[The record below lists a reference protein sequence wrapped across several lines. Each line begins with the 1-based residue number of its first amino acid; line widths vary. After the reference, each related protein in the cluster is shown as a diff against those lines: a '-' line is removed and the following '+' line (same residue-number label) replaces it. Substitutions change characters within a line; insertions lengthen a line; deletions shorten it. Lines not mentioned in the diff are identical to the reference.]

1 MQPPIKGRGTGD
13 NREGRFESRQVEVVE
28 DGWWRDEEIRAP
40 ATEVKAEVARS
51 IIAHNSS
58 PDIPFNQSIN
68 PYRGCEHGCIY
79 CADGETKIL
88 MADGGTKMLADL
100 QVGDEIFGTARR
112 GWYRRYVKTRVL
124 AHWRTRK
131 PAYRVTLADGT
142 EIIVSGDH
150 RLLTERGWKF
160 ITGAEQGRERRPH
173 LTTGN
178 KLLGFGEVSSSL
190 PPREARE
197 YRRGYL
203 CGVIRG
209 DGHLGTYRY
218 ARAGRSNG
226 DQYKFRL
233 AMIDSE
239 ALERAGSYLGEFG
252 IGTDRFL
259 FQQERSN
266 RQRIEAIRTSA
277 RASIEAIGRLIQWP
291 ERFARE
297 WMHGFLAG
305 IFDAEGS
312 FSDGILRIANTDGR
326 IIEATKASLAQ
337 LGFDTV
343 VEKTRVHAQKPLQ
356 YVRIR
361 GGLREHLRFF
371 RFCNPAIHRKH
382 DISGQAIKS
391 GAALDV
397 VAIEPLPGERDLFDI
412 STGTGD
418 FIANGVVSHNCYA
431 RPTHAYVNLSAG
443 LDFETKL
450 FYKSNGA
457 ELLESELSKRNYRP
471 ETIHIGASTDPYQ
484 PIEREHRITRGL
496 LEVLWR
502 FRHPFT
508 ITTKSHLVLRDLDLL
523 QDLAKENLCY
533 VMISLTTLDENLK
546 RGLEPR
552 APSPAARLKA
562 IAGLAKAGVP
572 VGVLAAP
579 MIPALNDHELERI
592 LEAAAGAGADVAG
605 YVLLRLPFEV
615 KDLFESWL
623 RAHVP
628 LRAEHVLSRIRA
640 TRGGELNDP
649 RFGARFKGRGVEAQ
663 LLAQRFEIACRRF
676 QLNRR
681 RQSELNIKA
690 FRVPVG
696 AGGQLT
702 LDGL

>member
-1 MQPPIKGRGTGD
+1 MQAPIKGRGTGD
-13 NREGRFESRQVEVVE
+13 NREGRFESRRVEAVE

-79 CADGETKIL
+79 CADGETQIL
-88 MADGGTKMLADL
+88 MANGDTKTLADL
-100 QVGDEIFGTARR
+100 QIGDEIFGTARR
-112 GWYRRYVKTRVL
+112 GWYRRYTKTRVL

-131 PAYRVTLADGT
+131 PAYRVGLADGT
-142 EIIVSGDH
+142 QLIVSGDH

-160 ITGAEQGRERRPH
+160 ITGAGQRGERRPH

-178 KLLGFGEVSSSL
+178 NLMGFGEVAPGAVPSD
-190 PPREARE
+190 PREF
-197 YRRGYL
+197 RRGYL

-209 DGHLGTYRY
+209 NGHLG
-218 ARAGRSNG
+218 AERAGR
-226 DQYKFRL
+226 YL
-233 AMIDSE
+233 A
-239 ALERAGSYLGEFG
+239 EFG
-252 IGTDRFL
+252 I
-259 FQQERSN
+259 
-266 RQRIEAIRTSA
+266 AIRSSA

-291 ERFARE
+291 ERLARD

-312 FSDGILRIANTDGR
+312 FSDGMLRIANTDAR
-326 IIEATKASLAQ
+326 IIETAKLSLAQ

-343 VEKTRVHAQKPLQ
+343 VEKTREHAPKPLQ

-371 RFCNPAIHRKH
+371 RFCRPAISRKH

-391 GAALDV
+391 GADLGV
-397 VAIEPLPGERDLFDI
+397 VEIEPLGGKRDLFDI
-412 STGTGD
+412 TTGTGD

-484 PIEREHRITRGL
+484 PIEREHRITRAL

-502 FRHPFT
+502 FRHPFS

-533 VMISLTTLDENLK
+533 VMVSLTTLDENLK

-649 RFGARFKGRGVEAQ
+649 RFGSRFKGRGVEAQ

-681 RQSELNIKA
+681 RQSELNTKA

-696 AGGQLT
+696 AGGQMSF
-702 LDGL
+702 DGL

>member
-13 NREGRFESRQVEVVE
+13 NREGRFESRRVEAVE
-28 DGWWRDEEIRAP
+28 DGWWREEEIRAP
-40 ATEVKAEVARS
+40 ATEVRAEVARS

-79 CADGETKIL
+79 CADGDTKIL
-88 MADGGTKMLADL
+88 MADGGTKRLAEL
-100 QVGDEIFGTARR
+100 QLGDEIFGTARQ
-112 GWYRRYVKTRVL
+112 GWYRHYVKTRVL

-131 PAYRVTLADGT
+131 PAHRVTLADGT
-142 EIIVSGDH
+142 KIIVSGDH
-150 RLLTERGWKF
+150 RLLTEHGWKF
-160 ITGAEQGRERRPH
+160 ITGAEQGRPH

-178 KLLGFGEVSSSL
+178 KLMGFGEVSSSVA
-190 PPREARE
+190 PSEARE

-209 DGHLGTYRY
+209 D
-218 ARAGRSNG
+218 RSNG
-226 DQYKFRL
+226 DQYRFRL
-233 AMIDSE
+233 AMIDNE

-252 IGTDRFL
+252 I
-259 FQQERSN
+259 
-266 RQRIEAIRTSA
+266 AIRTSA
-277 RASIEAIGRLIQWP
+277 RASIEAIGRIIQWP
-291 ERFARE
+291 ERFARD

-326 IIEATKASLAQ
+326 IIETTQSSLAQ
-337 LGFDTV
+337 LGFDAV
-343 VEKTRVHAQKPLQ
+343 VERARVHAPRPLQ

-382 DISGQAIKS
+382 DISSQAIKS
-391 GAALDV
+391 RADLGV
-397 VAIEPLPGERDLFDI
+397 VEIEPLDGKRDLFDI
-412 STGTGD
+412 TTGTGD

-484 PIEREHRITRGL
+484 PIEREHRITRSL
-496 LEVLWR
+496 LEVLRR

-533 VMISLTTLDENLK
+533 VMVSLTTLDEDLK

-649 RFGARFKGRGVEAQ
+649 RFGSRFKGRGVEAQ

-681 RQSELNIKA
+681 RQSDLNTKG
-690 FRVPVG
+690 FRVPIG

>member
-1 MQPPIKGRGTGD
+1 MQAPIKGRGTGD
-13 NREGRFESRQVEVVE
+13 NREGRFESRRVEAVE
-28 DGWWRDEEIRAP
+28 DGWWRAEEIRAP

-112 GWYRRYVKTRVL
+112 GWYRRYVKTQVL

-131 PAYRVTLADGT
+131 PAYRVTLSDGT
-142 EIIVSGDH
+142 KLIVSGDH

-178 KLLGFGEVSSSL
+178 KLMGFGEVSSFV
-190 PPREARE
+190 PPREERE

-209 DGHLGTYRY
+209 DGHL
-218 ARAGRSNG
+218 
-226 DQYKFRL
+226 
-233 AMIDSE
+233 MIDSE
-239 ALERAGSYLGEFG
+239 ALERAGSYLGGFG
-252 IGTDRFL
+252 I
-259 FQQERSN
+259 
-266 RQRIEAIRTSA
+266 AIRTSA
-277 RASIEAIGRLIQWP
+277 RASIEAIGRIIQWP
-291 ERFARE
+291 ERFARD
-297 WMHGFLAG
+297 WMQGFLAG
-305 IFDAEGS
+305 IFDAQGS
-312 FSDGILRIANTDGR
+312 FGDGILRTANTDAR
-326 IIEATKASLAQ
+326 IFQTTQVSLAR

-343 VEKTRVHAQKPLQ
+343 VEKSREHAPKPLQ

-371 RFCNPAIHRKH
+371 RFCNPAINRKH

-391 GAALDV
+391 SADLAV
-397 VAIEPLPGERDLFDI
+397 VEIEPFGGERDLFDI
-412 STGTGD
+412 TTGTGD

-484 PIEREHRITRGL
+484 PIEREHRITRAL

-523 QDLAKENLCY
+523 QELAKQNLCY
-533 VMISLTTLDENLK
+533 VMVSLTTLDEDLK

-623 RAHVP
+623 HAHVP

-649 RFGARFKGRGVEAQ
+649 RFGSRFKGRGVEAQ

-690 FRVPVG
+690 FRVPIG
-696 AGGQLT
+696 AGGQMT
-702 LDGL
+702 FDGL

>member
-13 NREGRFESRQVEVVE
+13 NREGRFESRRVEAVE
-28 DGWWRDEEIRAP
+28 DGWWREEEIRAP
-40 ATEVKAEVARS
+40 ATEVRAEVARS

-68 PYRGCEHGCIY
+68 PYRGCEHGCVY
-79 CADGETKIL
+79 CADGDTKIL
-88 MADGGTKMLADL
+88 MADGGTKVLADL
-100 QVGDEIFGTARR
+100 QVGDEIFGTDRR

-142 EIIVSGDH
+142 KIIVSGDH

-160 ITGAEQGRERRPH
+160 ITGAEQGDERRPH
-173 LTTGN
+173 LTAGN
-178 KLLGFGEVSSSL
+178 KLMGFGRISS
-190 PPREARE
+190 PVPERDARE

-209 DGHLGTYRY
+209 DR
-218 ARAGRSNG
+218 RSNG

-233 AMIDSE
+233 AMIDNE
-239 ALERAGSYLGEFG
+239 APERVGSYLGDFG
-252 IGTDRFL
+252 I
-259 FQQERSN
+259 
-266 RQRIEAIRTSA
+266 AIRTSA
-277 RASIEAIGRLIQWP
+277 RASIEAIGRIIQWP
-291 ERFARE
+291 ERFARD

-312 FSDGILRIANTDGR
+312 FSDGVLRIANTDGR
-326 IIEATKASLAQ
+326 IIEATRSSLAQ

-343 VEKTRVHAQKPLQ
+343 VEETKLHAPKPLQ

-371 RFCNPAIHRKH
+371 RLCNPAIQRKH

-391 GAALDV
+391 GADLGV
-397 VAIEPLPGERDLFDI
+397 VEIEPLGGERDLFDI
-412 STGTGD
+412 TTGTGD

-484 PIEREHRITRGL
+484 PIEREHRITRAL
-496 LEVLWR
+496 LEVLCR

-508 ITTKSHLVLRDLDLL
+508 ITTKSHLVLRDVDLL

-533 VMISLTTLDENLK
+533 VMVSLTTLDEDLK

-649 RFGARFKGRGVEAQ
+649 RFGSRFKGRGVEAQ

-681 RQSELNIKA
+681 RQSDLNIKA

-696 AGGQLT
+696 AGGQMT
-702 LDGL
+702 FDGL

>member
-13 NREGRFESRQVEVVE
+13 NREGRFESRRVEAVE

-40 ATEVKAEVARS
+40 ATEVRAEVARS

-88 MADGGTKMLADL
+88 MADGRTKMLADL

-112 GWYRRYVKTRVL
+112 GWYRRYTKTRVL

-142 EIIVSGDH
+142 AIIVSGDH

-160 ITGAEQGRERRPH
+160 ITGAEQGHARRPH

-178 KLLGFGEVSSSL
+178 KLMGFGDVS
-190 PPREARE
+190 A
-197 YRRGYL
+197 
-203 CGVIRG
+203 
-209 DGHLGTYRY
+209 
-218 ARAGRSNG
+218 
-226 DQYKFRL
+226 
-233 AMIDSE
+233 
-239 ALERAGSYLGEFG
+239 
-252 IGTDRFL
+252 
-259 FQQERSN
+259 
-266 RQRIEAIRTSA
+266 
-277 RASIEAIGRLIQWP
+277 P
-291 ERFARE
+291 E
-297 WMHGFLAG
+297 
-305 IFDAEGS
+305 
-312 FSDGILRIANTDGR
+312 
-326 IIEATKASLAQ
+326 Q
-337 LGFDTV
+337 
-343 VEKTRVHAQKPLQ
+343 
-356 YVRIR
+356 
-361 GGLREHLRFF
+361 
-371 RFCNPAIHRKH
+371 

-391 GAALDV
+391 GADLGV
-397 VAIEPLPGERDLFDI
+397 VEIEPLAGERDLFDI
-412 STGTGD
+412 TTGTGD

-533 VMISLTTLDENLK
+533 VMISLTTLDEDLK

-649 RFGARFKGRGVEAQ
+649 RFGSRFKGRGVEAQ

-681 RQSELNIKA
+681 RQSDLNIKA

-696 AGGQLT
+696 AGGQMT
-702 LDGL
+702 FDGL

>member
-1 MQPPIKGRGTGD
+1 MQPPIKGRGTAD
-13 NREGRFESRQVEVVE
+13 NREGRFESRRVEAVE

-40 ATEVKAEVARS
+40 ATEVRAEVARS

-131 PAYRVTLADGT
+131 TAYRVTLADGT
-142 EIIVSGDH
+142 ELIVSGDH

-160 ITGAEQGRERRPH
+160 ITGAEHGRDRRPH

-178 KLLGFGEVSSSL
+178 KLMGFGEVSSVV

-209 DGHLGTYRY
+209 DGHW
-218 ARAGRSNG
+218 
-226 DQYKFRL
+226 
-233 AMIDSE
+233 MIDNE

-252 IGTDRFL
+252 I
-259 FQQERSN
+259 
-266 RQRIEAIRTSA
+266 AIRTSV

-291 ERFARE
+291 ERFARD
-297 WMHGFLAG
+297 WMQGFLAG

-312 FSDGILRIANTDGR
+312 FSDGILRIANTDAR
-326 IIEATKASLAQ
+326 IIEATQVSLAQ
-337 LGFDTV
+337 LGFDAL
-343 VEKTRVHAQKPLQ
+343 VEKTKTHTPKPLQ
-356 YVRIR
+356 FVRIR

-371 RFCNPAIHRKH
+371 RHCNPAIHRKH

-391 GAALDV
+391 GADLGV
-397 VAIEPLPGERDLFDI
+397 GEIEPLDGERDLFDI
-412 STGTGD
+412 TTGTGD

-484 PIEREHRITRGL
+484 PIEREHRITRAL

-508 ITTKSHLVLRDLDLL
+508 ITTKSHLVLRDVDLL
-523 QDLAKENLCY
+523 QELAKENLCH
-533 VMISLTTLDENLK
+533 VMVSLTTLDEDLK

-552 APSPAARLKA
+552 APSPTARLKA

-623 RAHVP
+623 WAHVP

-649 RFGARFKGRGVEAQ
+649 RFGSRFKGRGVEAQ

-681 RQSELNIKA
+681 RQSDLNIKA

-696 AGGQLT
+696 AGGQMT
-702 LDGL
+702 FDGL

>member
-1 MQPPIKGRGTGD
+1 MQAPIKGRGTGD
-13 NREGRFESRQVEVVE
+13 NREGRFESRRVEAVE
-28 DGWWRDEEIRAP
+28 DGWWRAEEIRAP

-112 GWYRRYVKTRVL
+112 GWYRRYVKTQVL

-131 PAYRVTLADGT
+131 PAYRVTLSDGT
-142 EIIVSGDH
+142 KLIVSGDH

-178 KLLGFGEVSSSL
+178 KLMGFGEVSSFV
-190 PPREARE
+190 PPREERE

-209 DGHLGTYRY
+209 DGHL
-218 ARAGRSNG
+218 
-226 DQYKFRL
+226 
-233 AMIDSE
+233 MIDSE
-239 ALERAGSYLGEFG
+239 ALERAGSYLGGFG
-252 IGTDRFL
+252 I
-259 FQQERSN
+259 
-266 RQRIEAIRTSA
+266 AIRTSA
-277 RASIEAIGRLIQWP
+277 RASIEAIGRIIQWP
-291 ERFARE
+291 ERFARD
-297 WMHGFLAG
+297 WMQGFLAG
-305 IFDAEGS
+305 IFDAQGS
-312 FSDGILRIANTDGR
+312 FGDGILRTANTDAR
-326 IIEATKASLAQ
+326 IFQTTQVSLAR

-343 VEKTRVHAQKPLQ
+343 VEKSREHAPKPLQ

-371 RFCNPAIHRKH
+371 RFCNPAINRKH

-391 GAALDV
+391 SADLAV
-397 VAIEPLPGERDLFDI
+397 VEIEPFGGERDLFDI
-412 STGTGD
+412 TTGTGD

-457 ELLESELSKRNYRP
+457 ALLESELSKRNYRP

-484 PIEREHRITRGL
+484 PIEREHRITRAL

-523 QDLAKENLCY
+523 QELAKENLCY
-533 VMISLTTLDENLK
+533 VMVSLTTLDEDLK

-623 RAHVP
+623 HAHVP

-649 RFGARFKGRGVEAQ
+649 RFGSRFKGRGVEAQ

-690 FRVPVG
+690 FRVPIG
-696 AGGQLT
+696 AGGQMT
-702 LDGL
+702 FDGL